1 MCLKVSESM
10 DHFINCD
17 SYEDKLEVNWKDIYE
32 ENVDKQFRIGQF
44 ILHRYR
50 KRETKI
56 KQQEDGQ
63 ASDVGSTAPG
73 INKVVRVCLMDQ

>member
-1 MCLKVSESM
+1 M
-10 DHFINCD
+10 DHFIYWD

-32 ENVDKQFRIGQF
+32 ENVDKQFMIGQF

-56 KQQEDGQ
+56 KQQAD
-63 ASDVGSTAPG
+63 
-73 INKVVRVCLMDQ
+73 ILKVDFFTRSKLQFWNFAQEIVLKITSKIT

>member
-1 MCLKVSESM
+1 MCLKVSETM

-17 SYEDKLEVNWKDIYE
+17 SYEAKLEVNWKDIYE

-56 KQQEDGQ
+56 K
-63 ASDVGSTAPG
+63 
-73 INKVVRVCLMDQ
+73 